1 MATDEV
7 WRLQREKDPE
17 CVFFQKMAEQ
27 GHFGGNTGRTRQG
40 IYVCA
45 PSGAFLG
52 STNSLN
58 PKRVMRMLTSAL
70 EKWEALPANE
80 RKLDTDSKIK
90 PAHRWEDSYPE
101 KGLVLSMFVRDLPEK
116 CDPEAPSQTK
126 WNRDFV
132 WFSAKEARQWL
143 PEKLEVDATHQL
155 PTALSNRLSRF
166 HLVDVAR
173 GQAEPMRT
181 EQVTKTAIETR
192 VVSINDEQ
200 ISLQITGRSVGDAEI
215 DEASVLNGGFR
226 RWNRPVDHGVRTEL
240 LGNAIFDL
248 SQNRFVEFEFVA
260 LGARW
265 GRTRFNGRSRDRENT
280 SPLGYVFRMASEN
293 DPRIAPGFIAYYQAS
308 WIQQPTQ
315 PVDREFKDNE

>member
-1 MATDEV
+1 
-7 WRLQREKDPE
+7 
-17 CVFFQKMAEQ
+17 
-27 GHFGGNTGRTRQG
+27 
-40 IYVCA
+40 
-45 PSGAFLG
+45 
-52 STNSLN
+52 
-58 PKRVMRMLTSAL
+58 
-70 EKWEALPANE
+70 
-80 RKLDTDSKIK
+80 
-90 PAHRWEDSYPE
+90 
-101 KGLVLSMFVRDLPEK
+101 
-116 CDPEAPSQTK
+116 
-126 WNRDFV
+126 
-132 WFSAKEARQWL
+132 
-143 PEKLEVDATHQL
+143 
-155 PTALSNRLSRF
+155 
-166 HLVDVAR
+166 VDVAR